1 MKILPYQMEKLSS
14 WKIQQVWKSPD
25 SAGVTLM
32 RKKNGQ
38 LLNSQRKH
46 NSEDASDPAGY

>member
-1 MKILPYQMEKLSS
+1 LENPTGVEKPGFSRS
-14 WKIQQVWKSPD
+14 YPD
-25 SAGVTLM
+25 